1 MGAEDPSG
9 FGIIHLAFVGT
20 VDNGDVSG
28 RHRDRLEANRRSWD
42 QRVDVHRR
50 TRFYD
55 VDGFRAG
62 ASSLR
67 PVEVEELGD
76 VGGRSLLHLQCH
88 FGLDT
93 LSLARLGAVV
103 TGVDFS
109 EAAIELAT
117 SLAAELD
124 MPARFIRSDVY
135 ELTRV
140 LHEQF
145 DIVFTSYG
153 VLCWLPDIP
162 VWARVVSRFLRP
174 GGRFVIVENHPVAAC
189 FEEVD
194 GRLELTYPLFQ
205 REPFEWMAT
214 DTYADR
220 SIPMEP
226 SPMFEWS
233 WTVSGMVS
241 SLIDAGLRIES
252 LRELPVS
259 SWQRFPAMVQDPE
272 GWWRLP
278 NDPLPLLV
286 GCRAVK
292 PL

>member
-1 MGAEDPSG
+1 MGTDDRVRSE
-9 FGIIHLAFVGT
+9 HR
-20 VDNGDVSG
+20 G
-28 RHRDRLEANRRSWD
+28 RLDANRRTWD

-50 TRFYD
+50 SRFYD

-67 PVEVEELGD
+67 PVEIEELGD
-76 VGGRSLLHLQCH
+76 VDGRSLLHLQCH

-93 LSLARLGAVV
+93 LSLARRGAVV

-109 EAAIELAT
+109 GPAIELAS
-117 SLAAELD
+117 SLATELD
-124 MPARFIRSDVY
+124 LKARFIRSDVY
-135 ELTRV
+135 DLTRV

-145 DIVFTSYG
+145 DVVFTSYG
-153 VLCWLPDIP
+153 VLCWLPDVP
-162 VWARVVSRFLRP
+162 AWGRVVSRFLRP

-194 GRLELTYPLFQ
+194 GRLELTYSPFQ
-205 REPFEWMAT
+205 REPSEWMAT

-220 SIPMEP
+220 SVAMDP
-226 SPMFEWS
+226 SPMYEWS

-241 SLIDAGLRIES
+241 ALIGAGLRVEG

-259 SWQRFPAMVQDPE
+259 SWQRFPAMVQDAE

-278 NDPLPLLV
+278 DDPLPLLV
-286 GCRAVK
+286 ACRALK